1 MRTATSETVRALR
14 RAIGQMPYSRWAKD
28 NGLLPVTVHSALN
41 GRPMS
46 AQRENT
52 IRAAL
57 DMPLIRYETV
67 QITDRQR
74 IVTRTRPRPGHKR
87 RSMWV
92 DVDDVDW
99 LDAEARRR
107 GYRRV
112 GDCALAAVLREAT
125 TILSIHDIIGDT
137 DLSLKF
143 DYSVCNSGDL
153 PSPDIELVAIGCTP
167 TSGNS

>member
-57 DMPLIRYETV
+57 DMPLIQYQLVRALPGQYLVDET
-67 QITDRQR
+67 
-74 IVTRTRPRPGHKR
+74 PKR
-87 RSMWV
+87 H
-92 DVDDVDW
+92 
-99 LDAEARRR
+99 
-107 GYRRV
+107 GYRRRSFWV
-112 GDCALAAVLREAT
+112 AECEVNDLDIEARQRGYSCAGAWGYAAIQRERAAVRVPE
-125 TILSIHDIIGDT
+125 S
-137 DLSLKF
+137 
-143 DYSVCNSGDL
+143 DYTVCNSG
-153 PSPDIELVAIGCTP
+153 
-167 TSGNS
+167 